1 MRAISVLGT
10 VIALF
15 VLAGCEASEELQQL
29 SAEERFARAM
39 ELFHDEDYLAA
50 IEEFKIVTLQ
60 FQGGALADDAQFFI
74 AESYFRREQY
84 QLAAYEYESLIRTM
98 PTSEFVPRA
107 RYQRALCYYHL
118 SYPSHLDQ
126 EFTRRAIDEF
136 QTFIEYHPADPLVAE
151 AEQKISELN
160 TKLAKKE
167 YENGIIYMKM
177 EYYRAA
183 VNSFD
188 FVLEKYYDS
197 PYAEHAQLK
206 KAEAML
212 RRKRYKEAKEEI
224 DKFFSKYPN
233 SSLKEEA
240 EKLRLE
246 ILSNLSQSG
255 RHAAEKERGFGRE
268 RTSIGSR

>member
-1 MRAISVLGT
+1 MTA
-10 VIALF
+10 IALF
-15 VLAGCEASEELQQL
+15 TFAGCEASEELQQL

-39 ELFHDEDYLAA
+39 RLFNDEDYLAA

-60 FQGGALADDAQFFI
+60 FQGGTLADDAQFYI
-74 AESYFRREQY
+74 GESYFKREEY

-118 SYPSHLDQ
+118 SPPSHLDQ

-136 QTFIEYHPADPLVAE
+136 QTFIEYHPTDPLVSD
-151 AEQKISELN
+151 AEQKISELH

-177 EYYRAA
+177 EYFRAA
-183 VNSFD
+183 LNSFD

-212 RRKRYKEAKEEI
+212 RRKRYLEAKEEI
-224 DKFFSKYPN
+224 EKFFSKYPN

-240 EKLRLE
+240 EQLRLD
-246 ILSNLSQSG
+246 ILSQLSQSG
-255 RHAAEKERGFGRE
+255 RNAAEKETGFGVE
-268 RTSIGSR
+268 RSSLESR